1 MTVDTKT
8 GMNVGIKDLIPHRD
22 RMKLIQNILEVDG
35 TSAVTESVVTP
46 DWPLVE
52 GSSVNPLVLIELAAQ
67 TAGVSMGWEE
77 SIIKGKDIRGRLGW
91 LVGVKE
97 ARFHVDRIP
106 LNSRIRMR
114 SLKDVDFENYHEIV
128 GIAEIGEKVIGEL
141 RLQIVHPDS
150 DEAPL

>member
-1 MTVDTKT
+1 MDRKT
-8 GMNVGIKDLIPHRD
+8 ATDVSIEDLIPHRD
-22 RMKLIQNILEVDG
+22 RMKLIQNILQVDE

-52 GSSVNPLVLIELAAQ
+52 GGSVNPLVLMELAAQ
-67 TAGVSMGWEE
+67 TAGLSMGWEE
-77 SIIKGKDIRGRLGW
+77 SVIKGKDIRGRLGW

-97 ARFHVDRIP
+97 ARFHVDGIP
-106 LNSRIRMR
+106 VNTRIRMR
-114 SLKDVDFENYHEIV
+114 SQKDVDFENYHEIV

-150 DEAPL
+150 DEVP